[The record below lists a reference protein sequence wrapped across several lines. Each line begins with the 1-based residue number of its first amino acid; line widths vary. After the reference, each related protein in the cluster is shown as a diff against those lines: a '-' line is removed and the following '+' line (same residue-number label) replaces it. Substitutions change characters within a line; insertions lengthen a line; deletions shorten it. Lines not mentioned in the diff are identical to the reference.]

1 MVDWAV
7 AKITPQ
13 SERKATESLTRHGL
27 TYFFPRIKR
36 TVRHRGKRVHHL
48 DALFPGYLFLLLQ
61 EAWHEV
67 FDMRGISGLIMAGE
81 NPAIL
86 RDEVITEIKSTC
98 DRDGVYVPPVKPRFR
113 VGDAVRVGA
122 GPLAGSVGL
131 YAGSAKEREAAL
143 FDLFGRKTRVEFKEG
158 DLVAA

>member
-1 MVDWAV
+1 MPGWAV
-7 AKITPQ
+7 AILSPQ
-13 SERKATESLTRHGL
+13 CERKATENLARKKL

-48 DALFPGYLFLLLQ
+48 DALFPNYLFLLLQ
-61 EAWHEV
+61 DAWHEV
-67 FDMRGISGLIMAGE
+67 FDMHGISGLIMSGE
-81 NPAIL
+81 HPAVL
-86 RDEVITEIKSTC
+86 GDEVVETIKARC
-98 DRDGVYVPPVKPRFR
+98 DRDGVYVAPVKPRFR
-113 VGDAVRVGA
+113 VGDKVKVGA